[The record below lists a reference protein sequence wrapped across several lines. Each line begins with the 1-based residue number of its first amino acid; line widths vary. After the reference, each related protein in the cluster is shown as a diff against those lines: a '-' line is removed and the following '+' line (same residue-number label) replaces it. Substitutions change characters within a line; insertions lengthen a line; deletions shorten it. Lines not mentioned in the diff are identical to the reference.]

1 MATNKSAK
9 MDVSANAAD
18 MTAPFTPCKRERDE
32 LSQFESMTSSQKK
45 KAGKALYEAAQG
57 ETLPMHFLKAQ
68 QSEEKKKMAEA
79 HTKQYEQLA
88 DAEANY
94 IVGGMLACSKQAYVG
109 RLGQLATRE
118 RARHARREEAELQR
132 ALDIQEGEALMRE
145 LECDE
150 GAMSYW
156 LHSHRRCRPP
166 KCCGSIPPRCCPGN
180 CGGQASSSS

>member
-1 MATNKSAK
+1 MATNKSVK

-18 MTAPFTPCKRERDE
+18 MTAPHTPCKRERDE
-32 LSQFESMTSSQKK
+32 LSQFESMTNSQKK

-57 ETLPMHFLKAQ
+57 ETLPMHFLRAQ
-68 QSEEKKKMAEA
+68 QSEEKKMEED
-79 HTKQYEQLA
+79 HTKKFEQLA

-118 RARHARREEAELQR
+118 RARAARREEAELQR
-132 ALDIQEGEALMRE
+132 ALDVQEGEALMRE

-150 GAMSYW
+150 GKMSYW

-166 KCCGSIPPRCCPGN
+166 RCLGSIPPRCC
-180 CGGQASSSS
+180 GGAASSSS